1 MPDLAAP
8 ARPGAPAL
16 PDAARLLAAVDA
28 TWPAAQMRETA
39 GWCLRR
45 GADGGKRVS
54 AASALTPGAV
64 PDIGAAVA
72 GLAAW
77 GQVPLFRIG
86 PGEAALD
93 AELGAR
99 GYGVIDPVA
108 IYCAPAA
115 AIDDGADQ
123 TARVIRV
130 ATALRIV
137 EEIWAE
143 GGIGPGRL
151 AVMARPAGPRTTLL
165 ARIEDRPAGVAF
177 VAVDTDV
184 AMIHAVEV
192 APGFRRKGAGAAL
205 LRGAAR
211 FALDHGA
218 PWLALAVTEANAP
231 ARTLYERLG
240 MAVATRYH
248 YRILD

>member
-1 MPDLAAP
+1 MSDP
-8 ARPGAPAL
+8 AIPERPGASAL

-28 TWPAAQMRETA
+28 TWPPAEMRETA

-45 GADGGKRVS
+45 GAGGGKRVS
-54 AASALTPGAV
+54 AASALVPGAV

-77 GQVPLFRIG
+77 GQPPLFRIG

-108 IYCAPAA
+108 VYFAA
-115 AIDDGADQ
+115 ASAIDDGADQ

-130 ATALRIV
+130 ATPLRIV

-151 AVMARPAGPRTTLL
+151 AVMERPTGPRTVLL
-165 ARIEDRPAGVAF
+165 ARVEDRPAGVAF
-177 VAVDTDV
+177 VAVDADV

-192 APGFRRKGAGAAL
+192 AAGFRRKGAGGAL

-211 FALDHGA
+211 FALEHGA
-218 PWLALAVTEANAP
+218 PWLALAVTEANEP

-240 MAVATRYH
+240 MAVGARYH